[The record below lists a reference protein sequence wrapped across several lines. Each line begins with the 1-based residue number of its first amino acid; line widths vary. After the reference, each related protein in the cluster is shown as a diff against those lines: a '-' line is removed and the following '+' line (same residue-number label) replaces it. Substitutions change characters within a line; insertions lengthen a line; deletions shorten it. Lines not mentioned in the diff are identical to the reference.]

1 MLPFV
6 FSQGLPF
13 LESDRAVS
21 EERITLNPQLAWRE
35 IEGRVVVI
43 SPEDSVVHELNET
56 ASFIWKHADR
66 GCSVSE
72 IANLLS
78 MEFRVEATQ
87 AKSDTEEL
95 LRMLLRK
102 GLVTD

>member
-6 FSQGLPF
+6 VSQRSRF
-13 LESDRAVS
+13 LECDYGVS
-21 EERITLNPQLAWRE
+21 AETIRLNPQLAWRE

-56 ASFIWKHADR
+56 ASFIWKQADR

-78 MEFRVEATQ
+78 IEFCVEASQ
-87 AKSDTEEL
+87 ARSDTEEL
-95 LRMLLRK
+95 LRMLLQK
-102 GLVTD
+102 GLVTS

>member
-6 FSQGLPF
+6 FSQGLHF
-13 LESDRAVS
+13 LESDQDVS
-21 EERITLNPQLAWRE
+21 EELITLNPQLAWRE

-72 IANLLS
+72 IANLISL
-78 MEFRVEATQ
+78 EFRVEASQ

-95 LRMLLRK
+95 LRMLHQK
-102 GLVTD
+102 GLITG

>member
-1 MLPFV
+1 MLPFI
-6 FSQGLPF
+6 FSQGLGF
-13 LESDRAVS
+13 LESDHGVS
-21 EERITLNPQLAWRE
+21 EELVTLNPQLAWRE

-78 MEFRVEATQ
+78 LEFGVEASQ
-87 AKSDTEEL
+87 ARSDTEEL
-95 LRMLLRK
+95 LRMLHQK

>member
-1 MLPFV
+1 M
-6 FSQGLPF
+6 SA
-13 LESDRAVS
+13 ETIR
-21 EERITLNPQLAWRE
+21 LNPQLAWRE

-56 ASFIWKHADR
+56 ASFIWKQADR

-78 MEFRVEATQ
+78 IEFCVEASQ
-87 AKSDTEEL
+87 ARSDTEEL
-95 LRMLLRK
+95 LRMLLQK
-102 GLVTD
+102 GLVTS

>member
-1 MLPFV
+1 MN
-6 FSQGLPF
+6 GN
-13 LESDRAVS
+13 
-21 EERITLNPQLAWRE
+21 ITFNPRLAWRE

-66 GCSVSE
+66 GRSVNE

-78 MEFRVEATQ
+78 LEFRVEASQ
-87 AKSDTEEL
+87 ARSDTEEL
-95 LRMLLRK
+95 VQMLLQK
-102 GLVTD
+102 GLVTG